1 MFVAICQINV
11 ALGLVYL
18 GLRSWRYQTRFANA
32 ITEAIKE
39 CGCDTMDV
47 QSQEYA
53 SLTSRDP
60 TSPSITIVS
69 PNTWQI
75 FLVTIYRSPGPLP
88 VSIQYGGFT
97 SLRLVQQGKGQGRYP
112 RNHGGIADHFPMVES
127 SWSHYFSC
135 ARAGGA
141 DCINRIRLDGRKD
154 SPEKNQKRRS
164 VSTPEDERSFRRITG
179 SASCR
184 RRAPDRARRR
194 PGGKSCLSRRMS
206 LLAP

>member
-1 MFVAICQINV
+1 MIP
-11 ALGLVYL
+11 
-18 GLRSWRYQTRFANA
+18 W
-32 ITEAIKE
+32 
-39 CGCDTMDV
+39 DV

-60 TSPSITIVS
+60 TFSKHHHRIAKYVANIPGNDLPESWARFLSVS
-69 PNTWQI
+69 NTE
-75 FLVTIYRSPGPLP
+75 
-88 VSIQYGGFT
+88 VSRV
-97 SLRLVQQGKGQGRYP
+97 LRLVQQGKGQGRYP

-135 ARAGGA
+135 ARAGGG

-184 RRAPDRARRR
+184 RRAPDRVRRR